1 MGGSNNNAGLNG
13 NNSTDRSGNSVGG
26 DMRRA
31 ADDVGDAVD
40 DLLGNGEN
48 ATANRTSFQRM
59 LDNARVHDA
68 DGILTDGENSQW

>member
-1 MGGSNNNAGLNG
+1 MLFRSLNG
-13 NNSTDRSGNSVGG
+13 NNSTDRSGNSVGCY
-26 DMRRA
+26 MRRA